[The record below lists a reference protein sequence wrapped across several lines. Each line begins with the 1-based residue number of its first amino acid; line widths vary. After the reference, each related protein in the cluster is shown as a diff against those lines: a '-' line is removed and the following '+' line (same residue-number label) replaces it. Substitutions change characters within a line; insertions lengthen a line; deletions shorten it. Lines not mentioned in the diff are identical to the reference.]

1 MKNFPLIVLGSL
13 LICSFTGSD
22 KDPVTSNSAIGNSP
36 GTGKTRGWTSLF
48 NGKDL
53 TGWDTYLKPEPD
65 STTNRT
71 GQQSGGLNNDPKH
84 VFTIVKDG
92 TENVIR
98 ISGEGIGAISTKKE
112 FDNYHLQLMFRWG
125 TLTWGE
131 KKNKKKDSG
140 VLYHSVGPYGAD
152 WGAWM
157 RSQEFQVQEG
167 DCGDYWGCAG
177 GMADIPAIKKSDS
190 EYVYDPAG
198 VLTTFR
204 ADNTIGRHCI
214 KAADAEKPSGQWN
227 TLDLYCHGDTSVHI
241 MNGKLMMILYHNGQS
256 DKGQVLP
263 LTKGKLQIQSEGAE
277 VFYKAI
283 RIQPIAVIPG
293 EILK

>member
-1 MKNFPLIVLGSL
+1 MTNSLLILLTTL
-13 LICSFTGSD
+13 LICSFSGSD
-22 KDPVTSNSAIGNSP
+22 KNSVTGSSSAIDNSP
-36 GTGKTRGWTSLF
+36 VAVNTRGWISLF

-53 TGWDTYLKPEPD
+53 TGWDSYLRPGSD
-65 STTNRT
+65 SAGN
-71 GQQSGGLNNDPKH
+71 QSGGLNKDPKH

-98 ISGEGIGAISTKKE
+98 ISGEDIGAITTKKE
-112 FDNYHLQLMFRWG
+112 FDNYHLQLLFRWG
-125 TLTWGE
+125 ALTWGE

-198 VLTTFR
+198 ALTTFR

-241 MNGKLMMILYHNGQS
+241 INGKLMMILYHSGQS

-263 LTKGKLQIQSEGAE
+263 LTKGRLQLQSEGAE

-283 RIQPIAVIPG
+283 KIQSITAIPG